1 MSGQED
7 ALLVIRPR
15 AEAAPRMEQ
24 ALAGALAG
32 RQYETVETAEA
43 LRPVTGRRVLFA
55 VAIGADGVNLEYYRM
70 LAWLRDHPGCLEG
83 CLGAVIVDGQSELYT
98 KTLSRELVLAANLC
112 GCAFIG
118 APLVEATLTLHNFD
132 IKAANLGTDPLHA
145 YHAAARDLADRLM
158 RFEFQRHGAPRLA
171 VLHASSHKSSNTF
184 ALWHL
189 IRESLPG
196 WETDEIGLRNGAV
209 ADCGGCPYKMC
220 LHFGEQ
226 GSCFYGGLM
235 VEEVYPAVRA
245 ADAVV
250 MICPN
255 YNDALNANLTAF
267 INRLTALYRTQ
278 SFHQKALFALVVS
291 GYSGSDLLARQL
303 IGALNMN
310 KGFYLPP
317 RFVMMETANKA
328 GELMARPGIV
338 DRAEA
343 FAHSME
349 AALV

>member
-1 MSGQED
+1 M
-7 ALLVIRPR
+7 
-15 AEAAPRMEQ
+15 
-24 ALAGALAG
+24 
-32 RQYETVETAEA
+32 ETAEA

-70 LAWLRDHPGCLEG
+70 LAWLRNHPGCLEG
-83 CLGAVIVDGQSELYT
+83 CLGAAIVDGQSELYT

-145 YHAAARDLADRLM
+145 YQAAARDLADRLLN
-158 RFEFQRHGAPRLA
+158 FEFQRHGAPRLA

-278 SFHQKALFALVVS
+278 SFRQKALFALVVS

>member
-1 MSGQED
+1 M
-7 ALLVIRPR
+7 
-15 AEAAPRMEQ
+15 
-24 ALAGALAG
+24 
-32 RQYETVETAEA
+32 
-43 LRPVTGRRVLFA
+43 
-55 VAIGADGVNLEYYRM
+55 
-70 LAWLRDHPGCLEG
+70 
-83 CLGAVIVDGQSELYT
+83 
-98 KTLSRELVLAANLC
+98 
-112 GCAFIG
+112 
-118 APLVEATLTLHNFD
+118 
-132 IKAANLGTDPLHA
+132 
-145 YHAAARDLADRLM
+145 
-158 RFEFQRHGAPRLA
+158 
-171 VLHASSHKSSNTF
+171 LHASSHKSSNTF

-235 VEEVYPAVRA
+235 VEEVYPAGRA

-255 YNDALNANLTAF
+255 YYDALNANLTAF

-278 SFHQKALFALVVS
+278 SFRQKALFALVVS

>member
-1 MSGQED
+1 MPLTV
-7 ALLVIRPR
+7 LLPEN
-15 AEAAPRMEQ
+15 AYS
-24 ALAGALAG
+24 GALRAML
-32 RQYETVETAEA
+32 ETLLPPGSEFVDPDDGMNA
-43 LRPVTGRRVLFA
+43 LQGRRLLFA
-55 VAIGADGVNLEYYRM
+55 VALDEGGCNEAYYRM
-70 LAWLRDHPGCLEG
+70 LSRLRRDSHLLSGCVAGVVVTGVGEF
-83 CLGAVIVDGQSELYT
+83 YT
-98 KTLSRELVLAANLC
+98 KDVARDMVFAANQAA
-112 GCAFIG
+112 CAFLG
-118 APLVEATLTLHNFD
+118 RPLVEATGSLRNFRVQAQISGVD
-132 IKAANLGTDPLHA
+132 EQTAF
-145 YHAAARDLADRLM
+145 HAAVRELAERL
-158 RFEFQRHGAPRLA
+158 EHWQQPAPIRHILA
-171 VLHASSHKSSNTF
+171 LHASQRSTSNTLAF
-184 ALWHL
+184 WELV
-189 IRESLPG
+189 RKELPG
-196 WETDEIGLRNGAV
+196 EIEVQELGLRNGTV
-209 ADCGGCPYKMC
+209 PDCNGCSYTAC

-278 SFHQKALFALVVS
+278 SFRQKALFALVVS

-317 RFVMMETANKA
+317 SFVMMETANKA